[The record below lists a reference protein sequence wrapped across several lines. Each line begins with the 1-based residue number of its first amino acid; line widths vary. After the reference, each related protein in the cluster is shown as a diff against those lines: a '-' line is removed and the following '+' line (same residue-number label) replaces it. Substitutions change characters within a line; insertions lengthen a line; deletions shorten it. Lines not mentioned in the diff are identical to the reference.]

1 MVEALDWHGCYG
13 QSWRGEIRP
22 EAFAHPSKFSRRLI
36 QRIYAYLL
44 TEGLLQAG
52 DTVLDPFGGIGLGA
66 ADAVKNKINWVGI
79 ELEQRFVDFGGFEC
93 TGISKEDWVRCYSQW
108 GSKEDQINRWRRA
121 NYKQGR
127 HWCPTCLAQAQ
138 EVVEASPQLSLFD
151 SFESSRPTA
160 SYVRD
165 SGQIPSTITHWYAGT
180 MDRFNKLA
188 RGGARAVLWQGD
200 SRELVAVLR
209 EKAGGQGGRE
219 AGGQSDGVISSP
231 PWGDVEGSKAA
242 RKFGDPER
250 SAELQQDS
258 HRPGTTKGAILY
270 NMEKADDYTYGN
282 EDGNLSNWEA
292 RETDF
297 QAVVGSPPFAGNS
310 GGRGEAS
317 RNGIEA
323 GLFDRHQGAMVGGI
337 GDKGG
342 GNLASMQAKE
352 GDLQAVITSPP
363 YADGCVHTGGDINLN
378 YVKGAGK
385 SLAVGLNEGAAA
397 VNYGESEGQLGEMKA
412 GAVEGVITSPPYVE
426 SLGSDEPQKR
436 GGLFRDP
443 KRGGDKTL
451 TATYGQT
458 EGQLGRMK
466 AGQEVEIDKEK
477 VSHNRYSRNREA
489 HYGYTGGQLGQ
500 RKIKDDNFWAAA
512 RLIVEQCRA
521 VLAEGSP
528 AVFVTKDFVKVWRRV
543 PFSAQWTQLCEACGF
558 ELVVRIRAWMVEE
571 RGAQYDLDGDLIIKK
586 VEHKSFFRR
595 VTEKKGSP
603 RIDWED
609 VLVFKAR

>member
-1 MVEALDWHGCYG
+1 M
-13 QSWRGEIRP
+13 
-22 EAFAHPSKFSRRLI
+22 
-36 QRIYAYLL
+36 
-44 TEGLLQAG
+44 
-52 DTVLDPFGGIGLGA
+52 LDPFGGIGLGA
-66 ADAVKNKINWVGI
+66 ADAVREKINWVGV
-79 ELEQRFVDFGGFEC
+79 ELEQRFVDFGGCEC
-93 TGISKEDWVRCYSQW
+93 TGISKADWVRCY
-108 GSKEDQINRWRRA
+108 GRWKKF
-121 NYKQGR
+121 NYTEGR
-127 HWCPTCLAQAQ
+127 YWCPACLDQAAKADKA
-138 EVVEASPQLSLFD
+138 EVAPSHSSLFD
-151 SFESSRPTA
+151 LSNYKRPTA
-160 SYVRD
+160 AYQQD
-165 SGQIPSTITHWYAGT
+165 SGRIPSTAPHYYKGAI
-180 MDRFNKLA
+180 DRFNETA
-188 RGGARAVLWQGD
+188 QGGARAVLWQGD

-209 EKAGGQGGRE
+209 EKE
-219 AGGQSDGVISSP
+219 GGQSDGVISSP

-282 EDGNLSNWEA
+282 EDGNLGNLAA
-292 RETDF
+292 REMDF

-317 RNGIEA
+317 RNGIEE

-363 YADGCVHTGGDINLN
+363 Y
-378 YVKGAGK
+378 
-385 SLAVGLNEGAAA
+385 
-397 VNYGESEGQLGEMKA
+397 
-412 GAVEGVITSPPYVE
+412 VE
-426 SLGSDEPQKR
+426 SLGSDDPQKR

-458 EGQLGRMK
+458 DGQLGGM
-466 AGQEVEIDKEK
+466 
-477 VSHNRYSRNREA
+477 
-489 HYGYTGGQLGQ
+489 
-500 RKIKDDNFWAAA
+500 KIKDDTFWAAA

-528 AVFVTKDFVKVWRRV
+528 AVFVTKDFVKNWQRL
-543 PFSAQWTQLCEACGF
+543 PFSMQWVQLCEACGF
-558 ELVVRIRAWMVEE
+558 ALVVHIRAWLVEE
-571 RGAQYDLDGDLIIKK
+571 RGAQYDLDGDLIVKK
-586 VEHKSFFRR
+586 VEHKTFFRR
-595 VTEKKGSP
+595 VAEKKGSP